1 MARMSWLD
9 SAGETTLI
17 DEYAQ
22 KSGSFI
28 EAMADGNIDES
39 EVKAQETKLV
49 ELMKKV
55 EPKLDDDQHAEITEL
70 LCELS
75 AYNLM
80 QMLHRIHS
88 SRPTTTSTWRP

>member
-9 SAGETTLI
+9 KSGESTLI
-17 DEYAQ
+17 DNYAQ

-39 EVKAQETKLV
+39 EVKAQEAKLV

-75 AYNLM
+75 AYN
-80 QMLHRIHS
+80 
-88 SRPTTTSTWRP
+88 

>member
-17 DEYAQ
+17 DNYAQ

-39 EVKAQETKLV
+39 EVKAQEAKLV
-49 ELMKKV
+49 ALMKKV

-80 QMLHRIHS
+80 QMLHMIHS
-88 SRPTTTSTWRP
+88 SRPTSASTWRP